1 MTPQELIQN
10 TDLGKI
16 ASEGVLIYQEVKK
29 QYEENSVGK
38 FLAID
43 IDSKEKYLA
52 PTSAEAVITARAK
65 HPGKVF
71 YVVKIGFDAAETMAH
86 LIHKK

>member
-1 MTPQELIQN
+1 MTPSELIKN
-10 TDLGKI
+10 SDLSRI
-16 ASEGVLIYQEVKK
+16 ASQGALIYEEVKK
-29 QYEENSVGK
+29 RYEQNSVGK

-43 IDSKEKYLA
+43 IDTKEQYIA
-52 PTSAEAVITARAK
+52 PTSAEAVISARTA

-86 LIHKK
+86 FVHKK